1 MKGSLKRKPGAFS
14 IMFNHNPEERI
25 KRLEEEIAWMRRDMV
40 NLITIIENMKP
51 ENHTHYTNIFLTK
64 PCTDDPMDSTDLK
77 DFI

>member
-14 IMFNHNPEERI
+14 IMFNHNSEERI
-25 KRLEEEIAWMRRDMV
+25 KRLEEEIMYIHKDMA
-40 NLITIIENMKP
+40 NLINIVENMKP